1 MAIINDLATKQFS
14 GALSRYEEENF
25 FYIASNYLGP
35 ISSPFH
41 KPEIIGRLSH
51 FFSLESNQEAM
62 LSLLDELDQ
71 AILSTLVASGPIT
84 SDELL
89 ELLSPIYGYTTLFWR
104 LPSLQLR
111 LILIAE
117 EGRLYFNPLIAD
129 RLLERC
135 SLGAI
140 IGEPTV
146 ETAEDPTL
154 SVEFL
159 RGYLS
164 VVLAEGRLGYRERL
178 AALFPIFESQQL
190 AALFT
195 LLEEVLVD
203 LGVLTDTR
211 PPQMSAERVDS
222 LLALDD
228 TSLIVLVAASRF
240 DTRHF
245 PAAVACSRTIV
256 ATLQQAGSLSEEA
269 FTLLLATLT
278 KRYNLPCT
286 ETLSETLQT
295 IGLVRKEEDRY
306 LVNTVGANTEAGTLL
321 VDSDFT
327 ISYLGDRPTGDLLY
341 RFATLTSFD
350 VQRQWKIDK
359 ESVVRAFDAK
369 IPFAEIE
376 QYLTAHT
383 EGNGST
389 ALLKQLSLLHERY
402 GMLAIYDGLTMVV
415 EERVARII
423 ENLPALQ
430 EHLLARLSDTI
441 FLMKRE
447 SEEVWRKIL
456 SDAGQLVGATIY
468 QSGDCKEA
476 EVLNPNFSAYLSD
489 LNAHIEP
496 LHLNLSAEVSTPV
509 FDEALGAAIEA
520 AKLTKEQKGDLKSRY
535 EQRLIINKSQIAAQ
549 VLDSVTEASG
559 LDYQG
564 KLSLCRQAVGKKH
577 IILELW
583 VDGEHLTVWATELTT
598 GGDNEAFLQVSVL
611 PDKDE
616 RVIPVRKIFSVRS
629 QRIQL
634 F

>member
-1 MAIINDLATKQFS
+1 MAIINDLATKQFT

-89 ELLSPIYGYTTLFWR
+89 ELLSPIYGYTPLFWR

-140 IGEPTV
+140 IGEPVAKTTEGPV
-146 ETAEDPTL
+146 L

-159 RGYLS
+159 RGFLS

-178 AALFPIFESQQL
+178 ATLFPIFEPQHL
-190 AALFT
+190 GALFT

-278 KRYNLPCT
+278 KRYNLP
-286 ETLSETLQT
+286 
-295 IGLVRKEEDRY
+295 
-306 LVNTVGANTEAGTLL
+306 
-321 VDSDFT
+321 
-327 ISYLGDRPTGDLLY
+327 
-341 RFATLTSFD
+341 
-350 VQRQWKIDK
+350 
-359 ESVVRAFDAK
+359 
-369 IPFAEIE
+369 
-376 QYLTAHT
+376 
-383 EGNGST
+383 
-389 ALLKQLSLLHERY
+389 
-402 GMLAIYDGLTMVV
+402 
-415 EERVARII
+415 
-423 ENLPALQ
+423 
-430 EHLLARLSDTI
+430 
-441 FLMKRE
+441 
-447 SEEVWRKIL
+447 
-456 SDAGQLVGATIY
+456 
-468 QSGDCKEA
+468 
-476 EVLNPNFSAYLSD
+476 
-489 LNAHIEP
+489 
-496 LHLNLSAEVSTPV
+496 
-509 FDEALGAAIEA
+509 
-520 AKLTKEQKGDLKSRY
+520 
-535 EQRLIINKSQIAAQ
+535 
-549 VLDSVTEASG
+549 
-559 LDYQG
+559 
-564 KLSLCRQAVGKKH
+564 
-577 IILELW
+577 
-583 VDGEHLTVWATELTT
+583 
-598 GGDNEAFLQVSVL
+598 
-611 PDKDE
+611 
-616 RVIPVRKIFSVRS
+616 
-629 QRIQL
+629 
-634 F
+634 